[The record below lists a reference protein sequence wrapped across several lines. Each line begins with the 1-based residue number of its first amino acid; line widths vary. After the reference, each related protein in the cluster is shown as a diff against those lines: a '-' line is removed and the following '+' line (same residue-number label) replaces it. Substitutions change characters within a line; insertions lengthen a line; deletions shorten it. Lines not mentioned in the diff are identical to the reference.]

1 LCYHSCHVLIVL
13 LPFLSDLLPFFS
25 ELSVALLSK
34 LLAFFSEL
42 PVTFFI
48 SLAFLS
54 KKLFNRI
61 KLGMNCG
68 I

>member
-1 LCYHSCHVLIVL
+1 MGQLLYHSCHFLIVL
-13 LPFLSDLLPFFS
+13 LPFLSELPITFFVS
-25 ELSVALLSK
+25 
-34 LLAFFSEL
+34 LAFFSEL

-54 KKLFNRI
+54 KKLLNCI